1 MIVLWLV
8 FALLS
13 PGMPQ
18 TNLASDPQLP
28 VPQQC
33 HLEDEARRQAEAHR
47 QAAIQMNELAGRIQS
62 EADARQIADAIAK
75 MFDEYLPPPWATHS
89 LPNRI
94 ARAEY
99 DAVSDP
105 SRLIPEQRIADVW
118 NEYVREIDAPDEALV
133 TSAEIHS
140 LRDGDYASAQ
150 MMWTRVGQSIWTMPN
165 LYAAGSDGK
174 VANGCR
180 AFEALRVVYDL
191 SNMFWNVRAARERL
205 QKGIVA
211 SNQIGRSKSWTG
223 KVTARLEASVID
235 NPIRPAE
242 SRHIREQGM
251 VRFNLLLESLSDK
264 LFPPE

>member
-1 MIVLWLV
+1 MIMFWLA

-13 PGMPQ
+13 PEING
-18 TNLASDPQLP
+18 ASDQQLP
-28 VPQQC
+28 VTHQSQ
-33 HLEDEARRQAEAHR
+33 LEDEARRQAEAHR
-47 QAAIQMNELAGRIQS
+47 QAAIQINDLAGHIHS
-62 EADARQIADAIAK
+62 EAEARQIADAIAK
-75 MFDEYLPPPWATHS
+75 MFDEYLPLPWATRS
-89 LPNRI
+89 LRNRI

-105 SRLIPEQRIADVW
+105 SQLIPEQRIADVW
-118 NEYVREIDAPDEALV
+118 NEYVREIGAPDEALV

-140 LRDGDYASAQ
+140 LRDGDYATAQ
-150 MMWTRVGQSIWTMPN
+150 VMWTRGGQSIWAIPSI
-165 LYAAGSDGK
+165 YAVGPDNK
-174 VANGCR
+174 VTNGCR

-211 SNQIGRSKSWTG
+211 SDLIDQSKSWTG
-223 KVTARLEASVID
+223 KVTARLEPGPID

-242 SRHIREQGM
+242 ARYIREQGM

-264 LFPPE
+264 LFPPR